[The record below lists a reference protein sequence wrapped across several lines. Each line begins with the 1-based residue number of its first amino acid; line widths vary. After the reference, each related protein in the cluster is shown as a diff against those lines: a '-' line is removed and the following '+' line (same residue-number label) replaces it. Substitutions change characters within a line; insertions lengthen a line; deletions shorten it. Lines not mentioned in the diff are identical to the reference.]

1 VFAEKALPKV
11 EVFAG
16 CCVVAEAPNKDVVA
30 AGCCAAEFAAPNK
43 PVEGV
48 EVAVVDPK
56 RPVEGAEVVV
66 AVPNEK
72 VGAEVLAAPPPR
84 LNSPPVEALEV
95 VVGFVLRLGKVN
107 GCDVCWEVEASKM
120 DFRLPCASVVPVF
133 RFRPEKGLLE
143 PEPPCPAGC

>member
-1 VFAEKALPKV
+1 MFAEKALPKV

-56 RPVEGAEVVV
+56 RPVEGAEVV
-66 AVPNEK
+66 
-72 VGAEVLAAPPPR
+72 R
-84 LNSPPVEALEV
+84 
-95 VVGFVLRLGKVN
+95 R
-107 GCDVCWEVEASKM
+107 
-120 DFRLPCASVVPVF
+120 
-133 RFRPEKGLLE
+133 
-143 PEPPCPAGC
+143 AGCWSGLTNSMGRTSTPRSGAQ